1 MNPGLRSTTYDVN
14 DLFST
19 SSKELSK
26 KSIRLMTILQN
37 TDNYIIHI
45 YIYYTYYCI
54 YIYIYFYMF
63 GHTPKIYSTY
73 LMFGWSFHVFT
84 VPKAYFL
91 EEQTDF
97 IFTLHLKVQDQK
109 Y

>member
-1 MNPGLRSTTYDVN
+1 
-14 DLFST
+14 
-19 SSKELSK
+19 
-26 KSIRLMTILQN
+26 
-37 TDNYIIHI
+37 
-45 YIYYTYYCI
+45 
-54 YIYIYFYMF
+54 MF

-109 Y
+109 DWQTECFPSTYKNISAASCFELKKMCMAKTH